1 MLLLISLKAVQF
13 LFSTKYYHVILSRT
27 LLKKSCAVTH
37 VVVKLDKISGKKL
50 LTLTDA
56 QLPINFLEHDAFIDT
71 IIYLNTVYCFDWFK
85 GILTTAMDVSNLD
98 IFILKLNKCILVL

>member
-50 LTLTDA
+50 LTLPDA
-56 QLPINFLEHDAFIDT
+56 QLPINFLEHDAFIDI
-71 IIYLNTVYCFDWFK
+71 IIYLNSLLFC
-85 GILTTAMDVSNLD
+85 
-98 IFILKLNKCILVL
+98 LVQRYFNHSDGCL